1 MPTSYLRIYLQDHHA
16 TLTAGVG
23 LAGRVAAANR
33 DTPNGP
39 LLAGVAGHLRDERR
53 ALEETMGR
61 LGVAR
66 QPFKEA
72 AALGAE
78 RLGRFK
84 LNGEPPWG
92 SYSPLSR
99 LEELEGLA
107 LMVGRTRLL
116 WRVLETAGV
125 EPAGEP
131 WAARVERAE
140 AVGAKLEALVAAAAR
155 AALAGSG

>member
-1 MPTSYLRIYLQDHHA
+1 VPSPYLRIYLQDHHA

-33 DTPNGP
+33 DAPNGP
-39 LLAGVAGHLRDERR
+39 LLAAVSEHLRDERR

-61 LGVAR
+61 LGIAR
-66 QPFKEA
+66 QPFKEV

-78 RLGRFK
+78 RLGRLK

-99 LEELEGLA
+99 LVELEGLA
-107 LMVGRTRLL
+107 LMVGRTGLL
-116 WRVLETAGV
+116 WRVLDTAGV
-125 EPAGEP
+125 DPAGEP
-131 WAARVERAE
+131 WADRVEQAE
-140 AVGAKLEALVAAAAR
+140 AVGARLEALVAAAAR
-155 AALAGSG
+155 AALGPGG